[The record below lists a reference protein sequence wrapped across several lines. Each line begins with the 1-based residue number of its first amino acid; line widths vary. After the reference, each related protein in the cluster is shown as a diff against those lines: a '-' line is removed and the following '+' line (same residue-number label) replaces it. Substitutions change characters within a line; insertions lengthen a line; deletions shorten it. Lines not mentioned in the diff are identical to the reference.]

1 MSTRNRRFAL
11 AAVLLL
17 AGSSGRLLAADE
29 SEVHLKPADDAAL
42 TQARC
47 SSCHSLDYIPMNSVF
62 LKRAGWEAEVRKM
75 IRVMGAPISD
85 ADAARIVDYLTRYYG
100 TG

>member
-1 MSTRNRRFAL
+1 MAC
-11 AAVLLL
+11 AVSLLL
-17 AGSSGRLLAADE
+17 GLPLQAVRAGDE
-29 SEVHLKPADDAAL
+29 SGVHLKPGVDAAL

-62 LKRAGWEAEVRKM
+62 LKRSAWQAEVRKM
-75 IRVMGAPISD
+75 IRVMGAPVSD
-85 ADAARIVDYLTRYYG
+85 SEAERIVDYLTRYYG